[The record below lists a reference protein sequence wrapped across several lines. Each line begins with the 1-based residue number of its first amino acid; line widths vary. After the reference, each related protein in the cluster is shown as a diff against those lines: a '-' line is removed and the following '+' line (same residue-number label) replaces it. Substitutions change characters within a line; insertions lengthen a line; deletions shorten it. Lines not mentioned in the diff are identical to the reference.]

1 MDLPHFSVSLVV
13 TPECQPEVMAYYFKI
28 GELSKYQ
35 NSFLHVRFVT
45 YSVVYPRQIVSE
57 YFMIRIQPDLLT
69 PLLDTWQAKQ
79 AASPKAASS
88 PSHSAPKKAPE
99 AGLEDL

>member
-1 MDLPHFSVSLVV
+1 
-13 TPECQPEVMAYYFKI
+13 
-28 GELSKYQ
+28 
-35 NSFLHVRFVT
+35 
-45 YSVVYPRQIVSE
+45 
-57 YFMIRIQPDLLT
+57 MIRIQPDLLT